1 MSSIPPHIYLVGAFI
16 AWAGLMLT
24 WAKHITEVSENR
36 RIKAAAR
43 GETAPDIKGAS
54 NYERAALRDS
64 AHRALQVTQKEKWI
78 GRGLFFG
85 LPAIILMVFFTNT
98 QP

>member
-1 MSSIPPHIYLVGAFI
+1 MLSIPPHIYLVGAFI

-24 WAKHITEVSENR
+24 WAKHIREVSENR